1 MNRIPQPPRQPSRTP
16 SGPAGA
22 APRRPSGPTR
32 VPDPNVGSRRVPGG
46 RPAGAPPGRNPS
58 QNPPRRPGTA
68 PAPKP
73 APQKKTAKKP
83 AKVGKA
89 QSKIRKARSKIQ
101 LFSVRA
107 GIDLPFFLLVL
118 TLVVIGLIML
128 FSASYASAYYSTGS
142 SYTYVMRQG
151 IFAVIGVVIMVL
163 ISFFDYHYFHKFT
176 FPILL
181 GSWGLLGIVLLMPP
195 IANVHRWFQI
205 AGFQFQPSEIAKFA
219 LVLWFAHFI
228 SLNFKKMHTIKVGIL
243 PHLVVVGITC
253 GLVVVEPHFSATI
266 ILLLLSG
273 VMLFVGGVKNRYFG
287 IVFAVVAIAA
297 IVYFAVSDGY
307 ANVRIQGWFDPMD
320 HSSNERW
327 QQTWQTRNSLYAI
340 GSGGWMGSG
349 LGQSRQKYMW
359 LPEPQNDFIF
369 AIVCE
374 ELGFVGAFIIML
386 LFILLVWRG
395 IVISLR
401 AKDKFGMLLG
411 VGLSLQVGLQAVL
424 NIGVV
429 TNTIPNTGISLPFFS
444 YGGTSLV
451 ILLAQMGVV
460 LSISRTSN
468 IEKT

>member
-1 MNRIPQPPRQPSRTP
+1 MNRTPQPVRQPARRPPARTP
-16 SGPAGA
+16 SGSAGA
-22 APRRPSGPTR
+22 APGT
-32 VPDPNVGSRRVPGG
+32 
-46 RPAGAPPGRNPS
+46 PAGRAQPGQRRGPEKVIPPKG
-58 QNPPRRPGTA
+58 
-68 PAPKP
+68 
-73 APQKKTAKKP
+73 KKP
-83 AKVGKA
+83 
-89 QSKIRKARSKIQ
+89 SKIGKVRNKVKM
-101 LFSVRA
+101 FSVRA

-142 SYTYVMRQG
+142 SYTYIIRQG
-151 IFAVIGVVIMVL
+151 IFAVIGVAAMVL
-163 ISFFDYHYFHKFT
+163 ISYLDYHFLHKLT
-176 FPILL
+176 FPLL
-181 GSWGLLGIVLLMPP
+181 IVSWIFLGIVLLMPP

-219 LVLWFAHFI
+219 LILWFAHYI

-253 GLVVVEPHFSATI
+253 VLVVLEPHLSATI
-266 ILLLLSG
+266 ILLSLSG
-273 VMLFVGGVKNRYFG
+273 IMLFVGGVKFRWFA
-287 IVFAVVAIAA
+287 IVFTAVAVAG
-297 IVYFAVSDGY
+297 VVFLMFSDGY
-307 ANVRIQGWFDPMD
+307 ANDRIQGWFDPFD
-320 HSSNERW
+320 NSDSDRW
-327 QQTWQTRNSLYAI
+327 WNTWQTRNSLYAI
-340 GSGGWMGSG
+340 GSGGWMGVG
-349 LGQSRQKYMW
+349 LGQSRQKYLW
-359 LPEPQNDFIF
+359 LPEPQNDFIY
-369 AIVCE
+369 AIICE
-374 ELGFVGAFIIML
+374 ELGFVGALIIML

-411 VGLSLQVGLQAVL
+411 VGLSLQVGLQTVF

-444 YGGTSLV
+444 YGGTSLM

>member
-1 MNRIPQPPRQPSRTP
+1 MNRTPNPPRQPSRRP
-16 SGPAGA
+16 PAGSVGA
-22 APRRPSGPTR
+22 APRRS
-32 VPDPNVGSRRVPGG
+32 PG
-46 RPAGAPPGRNPS
+46 PAGAPPRRMPPGAAAPARNP
-58 QNPPRRPGTA
+58 NPARRPGIA
-68 PAPKP
+68 PVPKP
-73 APQKKTAKKP
+73 APKKKAPQKKAQAAKP
-83 AKVGKA
+83 P
-89 QSKIRKARSKIQ
+89 SKIRKARNK
-101 LFSVRA
+101 LKMFSVRA

-142 SYTYVMRQG
+142 SYTYILRQG
-151 IFAVIGVVIMVL
+151 MFALVGVAVMVVV
-163 ISFFDYHYFHKFT
+163 SFMDYHVLHKLT
-176 FPILL
+176 FPLL
-181 GSWGLLGIVLLMPP
+181 IASWGMLGIVLLMPP
-195 IANVHRWFQI
+195 IAYVHRWFQI
-205 AGFQFQPSEIAKFA
+205 GSFSFQPSEIAKFA
-219 LVLWFAHFI
+219 LVLWFAHYI
-228 SLNFKKMHTIKVGIL
+228 SLNFKKMDTIKVGIL

-273 VMLFVGGVKNRYFG
+273 VMLFVGGVKNRWFL
-287 IVFAVVAIAA
+287 IVFAAIAIA
-297 IVYFAVSDGY
+297 GIVYFAVSDGY
-307 ANVRIQGWFDPMD
+307 ANVRIQGWFNPFDN
-320 HSSNERW
+320 SSNDRW
-327 QQTWQTRNSLYAI
+327 QETWQTRNSLYAI

-359 LPEPQNDFIF
+359 LPEPQNDFIY
-369 AIVCE
+369 AIICE

-395 IVISLR
+395 VVISLR